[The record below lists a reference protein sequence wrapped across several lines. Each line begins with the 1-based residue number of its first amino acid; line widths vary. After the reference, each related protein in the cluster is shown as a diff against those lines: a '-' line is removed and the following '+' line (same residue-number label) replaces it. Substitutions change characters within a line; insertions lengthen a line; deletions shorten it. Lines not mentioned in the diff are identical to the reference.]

1 MDEATVIDL
10 SRETIMTA
18 IKIVTPVLIVGMTVG
33 IMVSLFQTITSLQ
46 EQTLTL
52 VPKMLSMAIT
62 IMVLL
67 PYILTTLLDYAT
79 ALFTNLSAFAG
90 LTN

>member
-1 MDEATVIDL
+1 MDESTVIDL

-18 IKIVTPVLIVGMTVG
+18 IKIVTPILIVGMTVG

-52 VPKMLSMAIT
+52 VPKMLSMALT
-62 IMVLL
+62 IMILL
-67 PYILTTLLDYAT
+67 PYILETLLDFGT
-79 ALFTNLSAFAG
+79 GLFTNLAAFAG
-90 LTN
+90 LEN